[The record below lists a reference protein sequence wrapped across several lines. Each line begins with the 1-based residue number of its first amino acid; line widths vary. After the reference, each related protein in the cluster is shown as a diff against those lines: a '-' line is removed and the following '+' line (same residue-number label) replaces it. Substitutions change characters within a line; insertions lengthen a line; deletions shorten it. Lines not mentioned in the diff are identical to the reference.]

1 VPGIPS
7 FGNLLSCSL
16 RSQRDRKVDRSCN
29 IRTYPPPWRRIV
41 VGWDFSLDGTS
52 PAGDSSGEGPSDEPP
67 SGTAPSERPLSPRI
81 RRLKEKLGKPA
92 PEAEMDEDTRRWV
105 ETAAEKHA

>member
-1 VPGIPS
+1 MCRVSLHSEIFSCVVSVHREIEKSTGAAILERI
-7 FGNLLSCSL
+7 LLL
-16 RSQRDRKVDRSCN
+16 
-29 IRTYPPPWRRIV
+29 
-41 VGWDFSLDGTS
+41 GDGSSSNGAS
-52 PAGDSSGEGPSDEPP
+52 PAGDSSGEDPSDEPP